1 MTPVSVR
8 VDDAEAYA
16 VTAMEYEPANG
27 SIAVAHP
34 FAKDH
39 VNGSGIPG
47 RRHVT

>member
-1 MTPVSVR
+1 MIPVSVR
-8 VDDAEAYA
+8 VDEAEAYA
-16 VTAMEYEPANG
+16 VTTTEYEPANG
-27 SIAVAHP
+27 SIAVARL